1 MLHHTT
7 VACAVVARSGSTRWM
22 GMIGRLLLAYHYCKG
37 ESELRAPTTVQVVV
51 AAARCLLLVVVGGCR
66 ASFQLYFVIFI

>member
-37 ESELRAPTTVQVVV
+37 ESGHGAPSTAQVVAA
-51 AAARCLLLVVVGGCR
+51 AAARCLLLLLVAKWVAVVFL
-66 ASFQLYFVIFI
+66 SVILI

>member
-1 MLHHTT
+1 
-7 VACAVVARSGSTRWM
+7 
-22 GMIGRLLLAYHYCKG
+22 MIGRLLLAYHYCKG

-66 ASFQLYFVIFI
+66 ASFQLSFVILI